1 MLPSCDCDKS
11 WSHSW
16 WFSVVLDWDLRVM
29 RRVGLIVAEST
40 SFGSLSSSSAIEIC
54 SCTIGIMLVYWGLK
68 TNLLLF
74 EVEGVGELVGKVC
87 CSGSDIYPRTGD
99 NGNRGG
105 ITVTISRRK
114 YTRRGGH
121 HYNALVVT
129 ALCNMSAT
137 TRLNLLDVGVL
148 RHIQNF
154 RCCQYSTVQIM
165 LKLVERVNAAS
176 RSPDNSHLQTAT
188 RLMGALI
195 RKYNEGCESP
205 TLRRTRPVTSGHSI
219 LL

>member
-1 MLPSCDCDKS
+1 M
-11 WSHSW
+11 
-16 WFSVVLDWDLRVM
+16 
-29 RRVGLIVAEST
+29 
-40 SFGSLSSSSAIEIC
+40 
-54 SCTIGIMLVYWGLK
+54 
-68 TNLLLF
+68 
-74 EVEGVGELVGKVC
+74 EGVGELVGKIC

-105 ITVTISRRK
+105 ITVTTARRK
-114 YTRRGGH
+114 YARRGGQ

-154 RCCQYSTVQIM
+154 RCCQYSTAQIM

-176 RSPDNSHLQTAT
+176 RSPDSSHLQTAT
-188 RLMGALI
+188 RLIDALI
-195 RKYNEGCESP
+195 RKYNAGCESP
-205 TLRRTRPVTSGHSI
+205 TLRGTDPVTSGHSV